1 MLAADLGSRSR
12 AAAFID
18 ALTIPPRTA
27 SLGSVHTLVVHPPSH
42 THRQLDAA
50 GLAAAGIPEGLVRIS
65 VGLEDLDDLLLDVG
79 AALDAASAATATRSA
94 VPA

>member
-1 MLAADLGSRSR
+1 MLAADLGSRAA

-27 SLGSVHTLVVHPPSH
+27 SLGSVHTLAVHPPSH
-42 THRQLDAA
+42 THRQLDDA
-50 GLAAAGIPEGLVRIS
+50 GLAAAGIAPGLVRIS
-65 VGLEDLDDLLLDVG
+65 VGLEDAADLLADLT
-79 AALDAASAATATRSA
+79 AALDVARAGPA